1 VLNCEYQAINGRRD
15 EAITPD
21 GSIEPEWH
29 DLFES
34 INRHK
39 TEGLQRWREDAARIS
54 RERGLAYRPA
64 STDPGQ
70 TEGWSLDPLPWLIS
84 AERWAVLDMGI
95 AQRVRLAGALLADL
109 YGPQET
115 LKKGVIPLGIVLNH
129 LGFVRCLHGLPLES
143 GIVGLGLS
151 AFDLV
156 RDSSGQTFVVND
168 RLDCPFGLGLALEN
182 RTIIN
187 KVLPRLF
194 RRCGVRRIGGFF
206 TDWFNH
212 LGRCA
217 PSAKAEP
224 LVVILDDSE
233 QKDDSE
239 ISFLA
244 NYCGITRVHPS
255 DLTVRDGRVW
265 IRALR
270 GLVPVDVIWKT
281 IHGNTMDSLES
292 ELVSHCGIAGI
303 FEAIRCGNV
312 AVSSHPGLEVLQS
325 PGLYPFLPA
334 ICKELLGEELLIPS
348 VATWWCGAQVARSHV
363 LANLD
368 QMVIKSV
375 GNTRR
380 VKTQY
385 GRLLSKEA
393 LAELEAK
400 IKANPED
407 FVGQEELNISSIP
420 TVHPEGL
427 VPRSAVL
434 RSFSFVDAQGVV
446 QVMPGG
452 LARVTPLE
460 GSIVSTPATGE
471 SKDVWVRS
479 LKEETPY
486 SIASVLS
493 HSNLRVPDIVPSR
506 TGENLFWTGRY
517 AERTAVAARFASRLI
532 DCRSRG
538 LSGLKGFEDRH
549 EALLVQSLFT
559 LFECADWLKKKTP
572 DERLI
577 AIIRDPDCPAGI
589 MFSLERF
596 HFATQAAREEWSPA
610 SILAIG
616 SCYDGWNKAVKKI
629 EGSFFPLEAD
639 LDALLLHLTAFL
651 GLNLDS
657 MTRDLGWA
665 LLDAGRRLERASTV
679 CGLLR
684 ILIKG
689 DLEGDMNTIFN
700 ESILYFMDSVR
711 TYQSTYLD
719 KPVTS
724 LTTLLLLGLPDYP
737 RSVRGL
743 LDRLALVLRKLPIP
757 THQSYPA
764 NLIPVMQEKLATFV
778 ARLNQWKVADT
789 FERNETLVFLD
800 QMLELLDLLSDELTT
815 SYFSHAQKQS

>member
-1 VLNCEYQAINGRRD
+1 MLDCGYKALNGRRD
-15 EAITPD
+15 EAIALD
-21 GSIEPEWH
+21 DNIEPEWQ

-34 INRHK
+34 ISRHK
-39 TEGLQRWREDAARIS
+39 IEGLQEWRQDAARIS

-70 TEGWSLDPLPWLIS
+70 AEGWSLDPIPWFIS
-84 AERWAVLDMGI
+84 AERWAELDAGI
-95 AQRVRLAGALLADL
+95 AQRIRLAGALLADV
-109 YGPQET
+109 YGAQNV
-115 LKKGVIPLGIVLNH
+115 LKKGIIPNGIILNH
-129 LGFVRCLHGLPLES
+129 QGFVRSLHNLPLGS
-143 GIVGLGLS
+143 GVVGLGLS

-212 LGRCA
+212 LGQCA
-217 PSAKAEP
+217 PVAKTEP

-233 QKDDSE
+233 HKDDSE

-281 IHGNTMDSLES
+281 THGNTMDSLES
-292 ELVSHCGIAGI
+292 DIVSIRGIAGI
-303 FEAIRCGNV
+303 FESIRSGNV
-312 AVSSHPGLEVLQS
+312 AVSSHPGSEVLQS
-325 PGLYPFLPA
+325 PGLYPFLPTV
-334 ICKELLGEELLIPS
+334 CRELLGEDLLIPS
-348 VATWWCGAQVARSHV
+348 VLTWWCGDSNSLSHV
-363 LANLD
+363 IANLSK
-368 QMVIKSV
+368 MVIKSV

-385 GRLLSKEA
+385 GRMLSKEE
-393 LAELEAK
+393 LAELKAK
-400 IKANPED
+400 IMANPED

-420 TVHPEGL
+420 TVRPEGL
-427 VPRSAVL
+427 LPRSAVL
-434 RSFSFVDAQGVV
+434 RSFSFVDSSGVV

-452 LARVTPLE
+452 LARVTKFE
-460 GSIVSTPATGE
+460 GAIVSTPAMGE

-479 LKEETPY
+479 LREETPY

-517 AERTAVAARFASRLI
+517 AERVAVAARFASRLI

-538 LSGLKGFEDRH
+538 LSGTKGFEDRH
-549 EALLVQSLFT
+549 EALLIQSLFT
-559 LFECADWLKKKTP
+559 LFDCTSFLKKKTA
-572 DERLI
+572 DESLM
-577 AIIRDPDCPAGI
+577 AIIKETTCPAGI
-589 MFSLERF
+589 MFNLERF
-596 HFATQAAREEWSPA
+596 YFATQAAREEWSPA

-616 SCYDGWNKAVKKI
+616 SCYDGWKNAV
-629 EGSFFPLEAD
+629 EGIDSYFRLEAD
-639 LDALLLHLTAFL
+639 LDSLQLHLTAFL

-665 LLDAGRRLERASTV
+665 LLDAGRRIERAKTV
-679 CGLLR
+679 CGLLS

-689 DLEGDMNTIFN
+689 DLAGDMNTIFN

-719 KPVTS
+719 KPVTC

-737 RSVRGL
+737 RSVFGL
-743 LDRLALVLRKLPIP
+743 LDRLSFVVKKLPVP
-757 THQSYPA
+757 NHQNHPGD
-764 NLIPVMQEKLATFV
+764 LIPVMQDRLSKFV
-778 ARLNQWKVADT
+778 VRLNQMRTCDDFV
-789 FERNETLVFLD
+789 RSETLVFLEE
-800 QMLELLDLLSDELTT
+800 MLELLDTLSDELTT
-815 SYFSHAQKQS
+815 SYFSHALKQT